1 MTLFF
6 TPAAVVS
13 GGDNLLKMLE
23 SIWSPPTRIVIESG
37 EEEGGSS
44 MGYLGESWGEEEESS
59 SGMEVE
65 ELLSSESPKSLICAV
80 SLLERGTL
88 IKRGLL
94 ERKEMDILREGLRTR
109 KLLLSRCTEWIIL
122 FSGVVLK
129 AHIRPGEAH
138 TRDGCD
144 HW

>member
-6 TPAAVVS
+6 TPAAVAS

-59 SGMEVE
+59 SGEEVE
-65 ELLSSESPKSLICAV
+65 EVLSSESPKSLICAV

-88 IKRGLL
+88 FKRGLL
-94 ERKEMDILREGLRTR
+94 ERK
-109 KLLLSRCTEWIIL
+109 
-122 FSGVVLK
+122 
-129 AHIRPGEAH
+129 
-138 TRDGCD
+138 RDGYTSGGPSD
-144 HW
+144 TQAVIVMLH